1 VPVATVNDPPF
12 VTSGDVTFP
21 DTVVSVGGYQEPS
34 LEQIA
39 ALKPDLIISAAT
51 THDEIY
57 APLSAIAP
65 TVPVYDIDASDALH
79 AQRTIADLV
88 GKTELLNEKI
98 AAYDARIAEI
108 GTCLAPLLDTLEV
121 SVFGIY
127 GDSVITTRHP
137 GWTCAKVLAD
147 LGISWSAG
155 LLANSDDASFTALSY
170 EEVPDLDADVIFL
183 IEPVAADVE
192 ALRATGILD
201 LTFAGQAGQIFTVD
215 DGPWYRG
222 GIIGLNLVLDDIETY
237 LLAGAIDTTGDFR

>member
-1 VPVATVNDPPF
+1 M
-12 VTSGDVTFP
+12 
-21 DTVVSVGGYQEPS
+21 
-34 LEQIA
+34 
-39 ALKPDLIISAAT
+39 
-51 THDEIY
+51 
-57 APLSAIAP
+57 
-65 TVPVYDIDASDALH
+65 PVYDIDASDALH